1 MNHKY
6 LIDYTDYV
14 INNLISDKRPIFR
27 HAHDDN
33 KIIFIFVGRYKTK
46 PWQRIAEIQ
55 DQPFYDTYN
64 KDGQVLITELARG
77 FVKSTN
83 EFLTRADQK
92 G

>member
-14 INNLISDKRPIFR
+14 CNNLISDKRPIFR

-33 KIIFIFVGRYKTK
+33 KIMLIFVGRYKTI
-46 PWQRIAEIQ
+46 PCQRIAEIH

-64 KDGQVLITELARG
+64 KDGRDLITELARG
-77 FVKSTN
+77 FTKSTN
-83 EFLTRADQK
+83 EFLTQSDR
-92 G
+92 